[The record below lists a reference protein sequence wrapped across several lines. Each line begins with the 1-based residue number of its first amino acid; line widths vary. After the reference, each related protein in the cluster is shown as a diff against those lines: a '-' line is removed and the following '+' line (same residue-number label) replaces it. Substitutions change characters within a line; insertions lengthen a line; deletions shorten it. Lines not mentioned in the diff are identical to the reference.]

1 MVVSQDNNTNDEPS
15 RAVRDR
21 LLDAAEELFCE
32 HGFEGAS
39 VRDIAASAGCNI
51 ASVNYY
57 FGGKDKLY
65 EEVWRRHLITMRDIR
80 IASIDKVMSQRD
92 GAPPLEDLLL
102 SYANSFIEPLVD
114 KRKGGRFIKIM
125 AREMIDR
132 HLPPN
137 MFVEEMVIPVMTV
150 LQVALLK
157 TCPGLGESKARLAI
171 LSIVGQLVHT
181 IAAEIMFE
189 QTANLDIPK
198 FELTE
203 VVNHIVKFSAAG
215 IRAYADE
222 KKSKRV

>member
-1 MVVSQDNNTNDEPS
+1 MVNSKDNKMDGAYANKGVQE
-15 RAVRDR
+15 R

-39 VRDIAASAGCNI
+39 IRDIAATAECNI

-57 FGGKDKLY
+57 FGGKEKLY
-65 EEVWRRHLITMRDIR
+65 EEVWRRHLMKMRDNR
-80 IASIDKVMSQRD
+80 IASIDRVMSKND
-92 GAPPLEDLLL
+92 GEPNLEDLLL
-102 SYANSFIEPLVD
+102 SYANSFVEPLVTES
-114 KRKGGRFIKIM
+114 KRGRFIKLM

-150 LQVALLK
+150 LQDALVK
-157 TCPGLGESKARLAI
+157 TCPGLEESKARLAI
-171 LSIVGQLVHT
+171 ISIVGQLIHT
-181 IAAEIMFE
+181 VGTETMFK
-189 QTANLDIPK
+189 QTDSPNVPK

-215 IRAYADE
+215 IRTYAE
-222 KKSKRV
+222 GK